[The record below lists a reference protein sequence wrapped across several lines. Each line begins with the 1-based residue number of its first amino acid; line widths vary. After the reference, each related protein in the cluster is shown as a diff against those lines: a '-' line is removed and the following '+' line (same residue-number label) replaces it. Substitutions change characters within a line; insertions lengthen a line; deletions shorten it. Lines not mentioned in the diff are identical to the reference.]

1 MSLSGVVKGHQA
13 KHSSTT
19 SMSIEVGTG
28 LCRDLLRR
36 PKELGGYGYGFLAGA
51 YLFPMPIVLTG
62 GGCLAFQ
69 SEIPP
74 LE

>member
-1 MSLSGVVKGHQA
+1 
-13 KHSSTT
+13 
-19 SMSIEVGTG
+19 MSIEVGTG